1 MRYGHVTNGT
11 IDKGPC
17 SLPKAWENISGL
29 NNMSSD
35 QLRTFGWLPW
45 VFITVPV
52 GSNQVLNNSTV
63 QVENTRIVETQ
74 LFRDLTQQELDGM
87 KQQHNDSQTQS
98 RITAYR
104 DESDPIFFKW
114 QRGEATEQE
123 WKDKVQEIKNRYPEL
138 V

>member
-1 MRYGHVTNGT
+1 MRYGHVTNGV

-17 SLPKAWENISGL
+17 SLPKSWENISGL
-29 NNMSSD
+29 NNMSDD

-45 VFITVPV
+45 VFVEATV
-52 GSNQVLNNSTV
+52 GTNQVLNNSTV
-63 QVENTRIVETQ
+63 QIENTRIVETQ
-74 LFRDLTQQELDGM
+74 QVRDLTEQEIEGL
-87 KQQHNDSQTQS
+87 KQQHNDSQTQQ

-114 QRGEATEQE
+114 QRGEATEQT

>member
-45 VFITVPV
+45 VFVDATVET
-52 GSNQVLNNSTV
+52 NQVLNNSTV
-63 QVENTRIVETQ
+63 QIEDTRIVETQ
-74 LFRDLTQQELDGM
+74 LVRDLTEQEIEGL
-87 KQQHNDSQTQS
+87 KQQHNDSQTQQ

-114 QRGEATEQE
+114 QRGEATEQA